1 MMVHINEPAFIVF
14 IIALVA
20 AAAAAVEADDDA
32 NGVEIGTTLIDQN
45 RFSWTLV
52 LGQPFQ

>member
-1 MMVHINEPAFIVF
+1 MVHINEPAFIVF